1 MDVAMTS
8 QSAIR
13 FMTLLLAACLALT
26 GCKDRAPAGGTGEP
40 LESDQAIPTPPKTA
54 PCPEGMVH
62 VPAGSFV
69 SGATGEAIDF
79 YPDWPGIE
87 HLPRKRQTRSTGEFC
102 IDRLEYPNVEGDKP
116 RAYVSW
122 DEARALC
129 RDRGS
134 RLCTEDEWS
143 KACGGEQG
151 WLFPYGDTYQTGLCN
166 ADVTEGVGE
175 ARWIRPAGDFP
186 RCESPCGALDM
197 EGNLSEWV
205 DAVPDD
211 DDPELR
217 IVRGGTM
224 WVGVYGRGCMARH
237 RHHHTDASHE
247 DDGFR
252 CCSDPG

>member
-1 MDVAMTS
+1 MTS
-8 QSAIR
+8 QTAIR
-13 FMTLLLAACLALT
+13 LTSWLMAVGLTLAS
-26 GCKDRAPAGGTGEP
+26 CKGSGPGGPADDPAEPETSTSVTAPA
-40 LESDQAIPTPPKTA
+40 SS
-54 PCPEGMVH
+54 CPEDMVH
-62 VPAGSFV
+62 VPAGAFI

-87 HLPRKRQTRSTGEFC
+87 HLPRPRQTRSTGEYC
-102 IDRLEYPNVEGDKP
+102 IDRLEYPNVAGEKP

-122 DEARALC
+122 DEAKALC
-129 RDRGS
+129 RDRGR

-186 RCESPCGALDM
+186 RCESPCGALDL

-205 DAVPDD
+205 DAVPAD
-211 DDPELR
+211 DDPDLR

-252 CCSDPG
+252 CCADPG

>member
-1 MDVAMTS
+1 MTS
-8 QSAIR
+8 QSPLKLCPLAALAG
-13 FMTLLLAACLALT
+13 LLLIS
-26 GCKDRAPAGGTGEP
+26 CKGADTNGIEP
-40 LESDQAIPTPPKTA
+40 PMPTPIASETTS
-54 PCPEGMVH
+54 CPAGMVH

-87 HLPRKRQTRSTGEFC
+87 HLPRPRQTREAGAFC
-102 IDRLEYPNVEGDKP
+102 IDLYEYPNVAGEKP

-122 DEARALC
+122 DDAVVLC
-129 RDRGS
+129 RDRGR

-143 KACGGEQG
+143 KACVGEQG
-151 WLFPYGDTYQTGLCN
+151 WLFPYGETYQEGYCH
-166 ADVTEGVGE
+166 ADVVEGVGE
-175 ARWIRPAGDFP
+175 AHWIEPSGKFP
-186 RCESPCGALDM
+186 RCVSPFGAHDL
-197 EGNLSEWV
+197 EGSLSEWV
-205 DAVPDD
+205 DAVPHD

-217 IVRGGTM
+217 ILRGGTM

-252 CCSDPG
+252 CCADAD